1 MPTDTLSQ
9 VTHMLWCTYRC
20 FGSNDLYALVW
31 CTYRCFASNDLDTW
45 CALTSSQDGVP
56 FGRNQISA
64 LGIGISMTISHFTGF
79 HFDLER
85 PETEESLVKDQ
96 MDMEM
101 EQMENNDGKNQW
113 KIMKEKI
120 NGK

>member
-1 MPTDTLSQ
+1 
-9 VTHMLWCTYRC
+9 MLWYSYRC
-20 FGSNDLYALVW
+20 SGSSELYA
-31 CTYRCFASNDLDTW
+31 W

-96 MDMEM
+96 MDMEL
-101 EQMENNDGKNQW
+101 EQLENNDGKNQW
-113 KIMKEKI
+113 KILNNEGKNQRKI
-120 NGK
+120 NEVTNGIGHLLLKT